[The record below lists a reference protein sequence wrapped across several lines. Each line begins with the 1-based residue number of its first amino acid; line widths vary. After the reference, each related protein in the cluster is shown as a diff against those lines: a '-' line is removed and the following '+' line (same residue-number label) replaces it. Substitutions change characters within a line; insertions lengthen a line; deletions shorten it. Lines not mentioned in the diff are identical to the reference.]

1 VTAPRAALDRQVQP
15 SLLDRLIDLD
25 PRTGIE
31 PPPTRAESVEQY
43 IAGVRRDLEWLLNT
57 RRPPL
62 TVPDGC
68 EALER
73 SVFTYGVPD
82 TTPLG
87 RDDAGARRRLQ
98 AWIEEAIATFEP
110 RLKDVRVELGEGS
123 VEGLRRVRFVVA
135 GELQLH
141 PRPQQVTF
149 DAVVD
154 GAGTYAVEGGAGG

>member
-1 VTAPRAALDRQVQP
+1 MTAPRAALERQVQP

-25 PRTGIE
+25 PQSGLE
-31 PPPTRAESVEQY
+31 APPTRAESIETY

-57 RRPPL
+57 RRPPV
-62 TVPDGC
+62 TVPEGC

-87 RDDAGARRRLQ
+87 RDDTAARRRLQ

-110 RLKDVRVELGEGS
+110 RLRDVRVELGRGGA
-123 VEGLRRVRFVVA
+123 EGLRRVRFVVS

-149 DAVVD
+149 DATVD
-154 GAGTYAVEGGAGG
+154 ADGTYAVEGGTGG